1 MDGKEAEMFWEK
13 WKKKLASGEPSKPE
27 AEKLPGPR
35 SIEELVG
42 RQMVVDL
49 KLDPDWTWKLR
60 SVVRRRTGGPHRF
73 DFRVFSGTQVDAK
86 KMKVNDYT
94 SFDNYPD
101 LILYQGWFDK
111 VSMEVHFEENKP
123 MAVPVT
129 VEAAAVTSAGATPPA
144 SSEVQIFTEQ
154 EIWQKII
161 GLSGPS
167 STVFFYLTR
176 SPAVGG
182 PLGRGAA
189 IVELNPDYPGKKQK
203 RYIIYTDD
211 VDGGE
216 PAGRRKKLFDS
227 DSSKEVTKYIKERHS
242 KPSKY

>member
-1 MDGKEAEMFWEK
+1 MFWEK
-13 WKKKLASGEPSKPE
+13 WIKKPASGEPSKPE

-42 RQMVVDL
+42 RQMVTHL
-49 KLDPDWTWKLR
+49 KLDPDWTWQLR
-60 SVVRRRTGGPHRF
+60 SVIRRRTGGPHRF
-73 DFRVFSGTQVDAK
+73 DFRVFSETQVAAK
-86 KMKVNDYT
+86 KVKVKNYT
-94 SFDNYPD
+94 SLDSDPD

-123 MAVPVT
+123 MSVPVT
-129 VEAAAVTSAGATPPA
+129 VEAATATSAGATPPA

-154 EIWQKII
+154 EILQKII

-176 SPAVGG
+176 GPASGG

-203 RYIIYTDD
+203 RYIFYTDD
-211 VDGGE
+211 VDGGK
-216 PAGRRKKLFDS
+216 PAGRRNKLFDS
-227 DSSKEVTKYIKERHS
+227 DSSQEVTGYIKERHF
-242 KPSKY
+242 KPAKY

>member
-1 MDGKEAEMFWEK
+1 MFWEK
-13 WKKKLASGEPSKPE
+13 WKKKPANGEPSKPE

-42 RQMVVDL
+42 RQMVMDL
-49 KLDPDWTWKLR
+49 KLDPDWTWQLR

-73 DFRVFSGTQVDAK
+73 DFRVFSEAQVAAN
-86 KMKVNDYT
+86 KMKVNNYNF
-94 SFDNYPD
+94 FDNYPD

-111 VSMEVHFEENKP
+111 VSMDVHFEGNKP

-129 VEAAAVTSAGATPPA
+129 EKAAAETSVGATAPA
-144 SSEVQIFTEQ
+144 SGEVQIFTEQ
-154 EIWQKII
+154 EIWRKII
-161 GLSGPS
+161 GLNEPS
-167 STVFFYLTR
+167 STVFFYLAR
-176 SPAVGG
+176 GPASGG

-203 RYIIYTDD
+203 RYIFYTDD
-211 VDGGE
+211 VDGWKLV
-216 PAGRRKKLFDS
+216 GRRKKLFDS

-242 KPSKY
+242 KLSSY